1 MKRFTRRTAAF
12 SGLLCAA
19 YVAAVELKPAPP
31 QINPMTTAAPTTAAA
46 PTTSLPAISSLAT
59 SSPVAGLPATSSPA
73 SNLPTTDGDVVALEI
88 FPPSILLDSKL
99 DAQQIVVR
107 ALDAGGAA
115 RDVTAS
121 ATLSLVDPARAELSG
136 DVLRPLS
143 DGPTQLHALFAGRTA
158 AAAVEVRQSAVVPKP
173 SFRRDVLPILT
184 KVGCNKGSCHGA
196 ARGKDGFRLSLLG
209 YDPDLDYYRLTREH
223 PGRRLNL
230 REPDDSLLLLK
241 ASGRVPHTGGGLIP
255 RTSPFYRTL
264 RRWISEGAAGDEQLL
279 AAAPPQTA
287 AESAADRARRA
298 GLEPVNVEIF
308 PRELLLTGDKLS
320 QQFIIR
326 ARYAD
331 GTDRDITSLARF
343 KSTDGD
349 VVAVD
354 EIGRVTSGR
363 RGEAFISAAFGDYLV
378 GAVVTVVPGGSTVR
392 PGPAENPLDRAIEAK
407 LAKLDVDPVG
417 PCDDPTFLRRLSFDL
432 LGRPPRRDE
441 FERFRADKSVNRR
454 ERLVDELLGRPEF
467 VDLWTMYWSDLLQMR
482 SVPTMTVSFKGTD
495 RYAAWIRDQVERN
508 TPIDAIV
515 RQLLTA
521 QGSAYAQ
528 PAAHFF
534 MYEPDPQNL
543 AENVAQSMLGVR
555 LKCAKCHNHP
565 FDRWTMD
572 DYFGFAAFFARID
585 RKKGFDPRDKIIAV
599 AEEGEVENPLRKRPA
614 TPKFLGGATPE
625 IGPRDRRAVLADWL
639 ASADNPWFARHW
651 ANLIWSKFFGVG
663 VIEPFDDARFSNPP
677 SNAELLDVL
686 ASRLVAHRFDLRKL
700 VREIC
705 LSRAYQRSSV
715 PTDDGLT
722 ARRYFGVWPVRRLR
736 AEVLLDAVTA
746 ATEAELELPQQAAG
760 NRAVQLTDGY
770 LTNYFLATFGRASH
784 RTVCSCE
791 VKSEPTL
798 SQSLH
803 LINGD
808 TVHENIRSGGLI
820 DRLLVAGRM
829 PDEIVEELYVRCLG
843 RLPSALELAAVREQL
858 VDDDDLTAVLEDVF
872 WALLN
877 SRESVFLH

>member
-1 MKRFTRRTAAF
+1 MIRFTRWATALSAT
-12 SGLLCAA
+12 LCAA
-19 YVAAVELKPAPP
+19 YVAGVELKPAAP
-31 QINPMTTAAPTTAAA
+31 QIDAPQTTA
-46 PTTSLPAISSLAT
+46 PA
-59 SSPVAGLPATSSPA
+59 PVAKVSESAT
-73 SNLPTTDGDVVALEI
+73 GEVVSLEI
-88 FPPSILLDSKL
+88 IPSTIRLDSKV
-99 DAQQIVVR
+99 DTQQFVVR
-107 ALDAGGAA
+107 ALEAGGAS

-121 ATLSLVDPARAELSG
+121 ATLTIDDPSRAALST
-136 DVLRPLS
+136 DVLHPLA
-143 DGPTQLHALFAGRTA
+143 DGTTQLRATFEGHNA
-158 AAAVEVRQSAVVPKP
+158 AAPIEVRQSTVVPKLG
-173 SFRRDVLPILT
+173 FRRDVLPILT

-230 REPDDSLLLLK
+230 HEPDDSLLLLK
-241 ASGRVPHTGGGLIP
+241 ASGRTQHSGGGLIP
-255 RTSPFYRTL
+255 RTSPFYHSL
-264 RRWISEGAAGDEQLL
+264 RRWIVEGAIGDEPLL
-279 AAAPPQTA
+279 AATPPQSAT
-287 AESAADRARRA
+287 ESAADRARRA
-298 GLEPVNVEIF
+298 GLEPVAVEIY
-308 PRELLLTGDKLS
+308 PREVLLTGEELS
-320 QQFIIR
+320 QQFIVL

-331 GTDRDITSLARF
+331 GSDRDVTRLARF
-343 KSTDGD
+343 KTTDGD
-349 VVAVD
+349 TASVD
-354 EIGRVTSGR
+354 DAGRVTSGH
-363 RGEAFISAAFGDYLV
+363 RGEAFVSAAFGDYLA
-378 GAVVTVVPGGSTVR
+378 GAFVMVVPGGSTLK
-392 PGPAENPLDRAIEAK
+392 PGPTEGPIDRAIEAK
-407 LAKLDVDPVG
+407 LAKLGIEPVG
-417 PCDDPTFLRRLSFDL
+417 SCDDATFLRRVSFDL

-441 FERFRADKSVNRR
+441 YQRFIADKSPNRR
-454 ERLVDELLGRPEF
+454 ERLVDELIGRPEF
-467 VDLWTMYWSDLLQMR
+467 VDLWTMYWSDVLQMR
-482 SVPTMTVSFKGTD
+482 SSPTMTVSFKGTD
-495 RYAAWIRDQVERN
+495 RYAKWVHGQVEQN

-515 RQLLTA
+515 RQLITA

-543 AENVAQSMLGVR
+543 SENIAQSMLGVR

-599 AEEGEVENPLRKRPA
+599 ADEGEVENPLRKQPA
-614 TPKFLGGATPE
+614 APKFLGGAMPE
-625 IGPRDRRAVLADWL
+625 IGSRDRRAVLADWL
-639 ASADNPWFARHW
+639 TAADNPWFAKHW

-677 SNAELLDVL
+677 SNAELLEVL
-686 ASRLVAHRFDLRKL
+686 GARLVEHRFDLRKL

-705 LSRAYQRSSV
+705 LSQAYQRSSV
-715 PTDDGLT
+715 PKDDGLA
-722 ARRYFGVWPVRRLR
+722 ARRYFAVWPVRRLR

-746 ATEAELELPQQAAG
+746 ATEAELELPQQSAG
-760 NRAVQLTDGY
+760 SRAVQMTDGY
-770 LTNYFLATFGRASH
+770 MTNYFLATFGRASH

-791 VKSEPTL
+791 VKGEPTL

-808 TVHENIRSGGLI
+808 TVHDNIRAGGLI

-829 PDEIVEELYVRCLG
+829 PEEIIDELYVRCLG
-843 RLPSALELAAVREQL
+843 RLPTAEEQEDVRGQL